1 MTLICQEKTLRVS
14 FYLLLN
20 LAEDT
25 KVEEKMKKK
34 RIIYLLCS
42 SLNRDHITSHCN
54 YPTLMKLNPMTQQDL
69 NWKYTYKYFK
79 LSKSKFAP
87 KHS

>member
-1 MTLICQEKTLRVS
+1 MS

-34 RIIYLLCS
+34 RVIYLLCS
-42 SLNRDHITSHCN
+42 TLNREQLGLELSLS
-54 YPTLMKLNPMTQQDL
+54 PNPR
-69 NWKYTYKYFK
+69 
-79 LSKSKFAP
+79 
-87 KHS
+87 

>member
-1 MTLICQEKTLRVS
+1 MS
-14 FYLLLN
+14 YYLLLN

-42 SLNRDHITSHCN
+42 TLNRENINLQLSETLN
-54 YPTLMKLNPMTQQDL
+54 YKWKKWPFEQTGFDQGFDLETQL
-69 NWKYTYKYFK
+69 I
-79 LSKSKFAP
+79 
-87 KHS
+87 

>member
-42 SLNRDHITSHCN
+42 SLNRD
-54 YPTLMKLNPMTQQDL
+54 
-69 NWKYTYKYFK
+69 
-79 LSKSKFAP
+79 
-87 KHS
+87 